1 MRVLSNFAL
10 NFKLT
15 LQKIALLAVSLL
27 IALPACLTIAVPP
40 AAAAPAQEGQAIFQ
54 QSCASCHTADGS
66 GAAFG
71 PDLKGVTDKR
81 DTGWL
86 VRWISAADEMI
97 SLGDPIASELLQQY
111 SGIPMPDMG
120 LQKPQIEAV
129 LAYLATQ
136 NGEQTAPALA
146 EPAEAPAT
154 APQKGNPQIGKQL
167 FTGTLAFHNSAPACM
182 SCQSVNTVGAT
193 IGGTLGSDLTH
204 VFGRYGN
211 TGLSS
216 ILQTLPFPTMQGIY
230 ENKLL
235 TEKEQANL
243 LAFFEEANSAERPV
257 ASAEESKDSKIQN
270 LLTPSWAF
278 GLIGLGGF
286 LLLVLLSNFLW
297 RDRFT
302 GVRQRLVGD
311 KQ

>member
-1 MRVLSNFAL
+1 MRILSNFAES
-10 NFKLT
+10 FKLT
-15 LQKIALLAVSLL
+15 LQKIAILAVSFL

-71 PDLKGVTDKR
+71 PDLKGVTDRR

-86 VRWISAADEMI
+86 VRWISAPDEMI
-97 SLGDPIASELLQQY
+97 SQGDPIASELLQQY
-111 SGIPMPDMG
+111 SGVPMPNMG

-136 NGEQTAPALA
+136 NDSQTAPALS

-182 SCQSVNTVGAT
+182 SCHSVNTVGALK
-193 IGGTLGSDLTH
+193 GGTLGPDLTH
-204 VFGRYGN
+204 VFGRYGA

-216 ILQTLPFPTMQGIY
+216 VLQTLPFPTMQGIY
-230 ENKLL
+230 QNKPL
-235 TEKEQANL
+235 TEEEQANL
-243 LAFFEEANSAERPV
+243 LAFFESANSAEPPV
-257 ASAEESKDSKIQN
+257 APTGESKDTTIQN

-278 GLIGLGGF
+278 ALIGLGGF
-286 LLLVLLSNFLW
+286 LLLVLLSNFTW
-297 RDRFT
+297 RDRFQ
-302 GVRQRLVGD
+302 GVRQRLVGE